1 MKLSLASALA
11 VIGKESDALESRA
24 DSVLKI
30 VKAKKIG
37 DVRTFN
43 AEVRKAYR
51 ANGWNGKPGK
61 PKAGAETAPVPA
73 TVKQYV
79 STIRRAYRHK
89 LLVTSFSSFYALKA
103 ELKAAAAKA
112 RKPRSDAPRL
122 PETAGIRLAQPD
134 SLTGDP
140 FHDLVVLYT
149 ALDRKR
155 KPLMMNALDRV
166 KRQFASSAP
175 QLVLAAGTEMRKAA

>member
-51 ANGWNGKPGK
+51 ANGWKRPLSTQRRS
-61 PKAGAETAPVPA
+61 KAIPLAAFGRLFIFLWPLDGGRLKLRYSRCRVKLISNRGLGANSQQRFDRA
-73 TVKQYV
+73 V
-79 STIRRAYRHK
+79 SISGTRQR
-89 LLVTSFSSFYALKA
+89 
-103 ELKAAAAKA
+103 
-112 RKPRSDAPRL
+112 APR
-122 PETAGIRLAQPD
+122 
-134 SLTGDP
+134 
-140 FHDLVVLYT
+140 
-149 ALDRKR
+149 
-155 KPLMMNALDRV
+155 
-166 KRQFASSAP
+166 
-175 QLVLAAGTEMRKAA
+175 